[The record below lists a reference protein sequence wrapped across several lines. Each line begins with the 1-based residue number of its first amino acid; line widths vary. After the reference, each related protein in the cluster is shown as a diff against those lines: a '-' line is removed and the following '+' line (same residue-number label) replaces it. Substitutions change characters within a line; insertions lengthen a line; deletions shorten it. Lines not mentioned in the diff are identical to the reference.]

1 MFTTLLLM
9 ATSHAG
15 VVSSLSPEELHLAQC
30 APSVE
35 EAVQKYG
42 LQGEIDAWKECLA
55 TAKTQSLTQIVPK
68 IQGRIVEREL
78 NRDYAQLKED
88 DPLGFAKLTLA
99 TSAQTPNA
107 ILPIDVLRT
116 QWQMLLDN
124 TETRANMS
132 DFHSIAVRFLPH
144 NSVDEDTLTLLDDH
158 LRRRL
163 ADLGLRAPAAD
174 SQDASDAQ
182 IVIQVNPLYEE
193 LQPSVQDERGRL
205 HKIGIQLKTNSIRF
219 KARDTRRGGFRVGH
233 AHEDAHQSE
242 AVDAS
247 IDGVTLK
254 FADAF
259 LNILIRESF
268 SRYPIPE
275 P

>member
-1 MFTTLLLM
+1 MLRRVGRLLRGQEPAGDARLAGCCTVARHGVREQAARGFT
-9 ATSHAG
+9 H
-15 VVSSLSPEELHLAQC
+15 VVIELRNAR
-30 APSVE
+30 V
-35 EAVQKYG
+35 V
-42 LQGEIDAWKECLA
+42 LQ
-55 TAKTQSLTQIVPK
+55 P
-68 IQGRIVEREL
+68 
-78 NRDYAQLKED
+78 
-88 DPLGFAKLTLA
+88 
-99 TSAQTPNA
+99 
-107 ILPIDVLRT
+107 
-116 QWQMLLDN
+116 N